1 MKLYRCIF
9 TPNSTLNQIPDA
21 QTLFG
26 AFCFIIDQ
34 KYGQDKL
41 NRYLETL
48 NDDPWFIHSSMFPE
62 NLFPSPSENLFSI
75 ALVNHKVQNQSPKEK
90 LSVLSDFKKYKRLQ
104 FISDAVF
111 KTYVLKNDM
120 ERLKQEIL
128 SKANLF
134 RIDETSRILSFK
146 DEKVAYAGTR
156 ILQTRNGQ
164 QMDSLDKDLFY
175 NVQLFVPKTQ
185 KFNLFIKTDHI
196 QEIIPILKLLEYT
209 GVGARKSIG
218 MNQFHFETFE
228 EIQVKPAYEKVYLL
242 SKCIPGPED
251 FDFAESDYKIDSR
264 LFRGSKT
271 YVYGDYIG
279 RFTRLLEGS
288 LCQPKTVKEYYGKV
302 VREVVDGKP
311 IYHYGLGFVM

>member
-9 TPNSTLNQIPDA
+9 TPKSTLNQIPDA

-26 AFCFIIDQ
+26 AFCSIIDQ

-41 NRYLETL
+41 NTYLETL
-48 NDDPWFIHSSMFPE
+48 NADPWFVHSSMFPE
-62 NLFPSPSENLFSI
+62 NLFPSPSENLFPI
-75 ALVNHKVQNQSPKEK
+75 ELVNEKVQDQSPAQK
-90 LSVLSDFKKYKRLQ
+90 LSVLSNFKKYKRLQ
-104 FISDAVF
+104 FISDPIF

-128 SKANLF
+128 SEADLF
-134 RIDETSRILSFK
+134 RIDETSRILSLK
-146 DEKVAYAGTR
+146 DEKITYVGSR

-175 NVQLFVPKTQ
+175 NVQLFVPQSQ

-209 GVGARKSIG
+209 GLGARRSVG
-218 MNQFHFETFE
+218 MNQFHYEGCE
-228 EIQVKPAYEKVYLL
+228 EIQVDPSYERVCLL
-242 SKCIPGPED
+242 SKCIPDSED
-251 FDFAESDYKIDSR
+251 FDFEKSDYKIDSR
-264 LFRGSKT
+264 IFRGSKT

-288 LCQPKTVKEYYGKV
+288 LCQPKAVKEYYGKV